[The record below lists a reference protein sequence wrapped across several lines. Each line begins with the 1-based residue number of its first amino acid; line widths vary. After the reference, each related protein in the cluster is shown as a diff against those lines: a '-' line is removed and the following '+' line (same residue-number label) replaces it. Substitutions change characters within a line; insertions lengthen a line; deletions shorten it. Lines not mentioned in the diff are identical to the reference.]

1 MKPGIKLPKTE
12 TDWKEADTYFKS
24 VLHAGDIIS
33 VSNINITVKKM
44 NSIIYEYFVK
54 NFRTIDK
61 KQLEDKLKEKYK
73 DYGKQQ

>member
-1 MKPGIKLPKTE
+1 
-12 TDWKEADTYFKS
+12 
-24 VLHAGDIIS
+24 
-33 VSNINITVKKM
+33 M

-61 KQLEDKLKEKYK
+61 KQLEDKLNEKYK